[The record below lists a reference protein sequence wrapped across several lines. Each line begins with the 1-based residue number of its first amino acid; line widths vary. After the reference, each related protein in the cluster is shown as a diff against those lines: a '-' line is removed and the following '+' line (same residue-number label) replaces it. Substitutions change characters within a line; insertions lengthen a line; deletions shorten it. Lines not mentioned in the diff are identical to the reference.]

1 MLSSDLRIGLSGG
14 LFLQVFELKFCKYL
28 SSPTH
33 LLQFVLLG
41 SMRHKFDRVLQSCF
55 CNGKEDLLLH
65 ENFFQLFVV
74 EKAKTFNGLYGDTF
88 QKILLLI

>member
-1 MLSSDLRIGLSGG
+1 
-14 LFLQVFELKFCKYL
+14 
-28 SSPTH
+28 
-33 LLQFVLLG
+33 
-41 SMRHKFDRVLQSCF
+41 LQSCF